1 MLTPKQIK
9 GLQDAAEKTVDPI
22 IEFLLRDI
30 ARRVSEAGQL
40 TSTAAYQIWKV
51 QELGISQKQVKKE
64 IQKILKVSAE
74 DAEKLMQQSAEVGY
88 RFDLSRLPT
97 AAAIPFAANATL
109 QQQLKSAKR
118 LAKKDFSNLTQT
130 LGMVGPDGKVY
141 PLQKAYHKAT
151 DFAFKQVFT
160 GASDYNTA
168 VRNACRNLAK
178 YGVRVI
184 DYESG
189 VTTKLEAAIRRNI
202 MGGIGLMQEQISQET
217 HDRMGATGWEISA
230 HPDSAPDHEPYQGR
244 QYSDAEYKRLNNSLN
259 RRIGTLNCGHIA
271 YPVILGVS
279 APVYSEAELQE
290 MQEQN
295 QKGITYQGRH
305 YSLYEASQKQ
315 RQIERA
321 MRSQKNYIL
330 TAEGAGDADAKLAHQ
345 IKLKRLESEYKKFSS
360 AAGLT
365 TQKERAWVA
374 GWGKKEAAEA
384 SKAVRKNV
392 EKYRQYRYNEDGT
405 IIVTDDWKEKEKPS
419 IPKAYRPHA
428 VIESKIKYRSGK
440 IQIDR
445 SIYDSEGMLKR
456 QVHSSDHSRPKQH
469 RFGED
474 RTEPY
479 HVHEYTWG
487 EDGVL
492 EERTTR
498 SLTDEEKIENA
509 DLLGGGK
516 GG

>member
-9 GLQDAAEKTVDPI
+9 GLQDAAEKVADPI
-22 IEFLLRDI
+22 VEFLLQDI

-40 TSTAAYQIWKV
+40 TSTAAYQTWKA
-51 QELGISQKQVKKE
+51 QELGVSQKQVKNE
-64 IQKILKVSAE
+64 LQKILKVSAA
-74 DAEKLMQQSAEVGY
+74 DAEKLMQQSSEVGY

-97 AAAIPFAANATL
+97 AAAIPFAANAAL
-109 QQQLKSAKR
+109 QQQLKAAKR

-130 LGMVGPDGKVY
+130 LGMIGPDGKAY
-141 PLQKAYHKAT
+141 PLQKVYHKAT
-151 DFAFKQVFT
+151 DFAFQQVFT

-168 VRNACRNLAK
+168 VRGACQNLAK

-189 VTTKLEAAIRRNI
+189 VSTKLEAAIRRNI

-217 HDRMGATGWEISA
+217 HDKMGATGWEISA
-230 HPDSAPDHEPYQGR
+230 HADSAPDHEPHQGR
-244 QYSDAEYKRLNNSLN
+244 QYTDAEYKRLNENLR

-290 MQEQN
+290 MREQN

-330 TAEGAGDADAKLAHQ
+330 TADGAGDADAKLAHQ
-345 IKLKRLESEYKKFSS
+345 IKLKRLESEYKKFSA
-360 AAGLT
+360 AAGLE
-365 TQKERAWVA
+365 TQKERAWAV
-374 GWGKKEAAEA
+374 GWGKKEAAQA
-384 SKAVRKNV
+384 SKAVRKDV
-392 EKYRQYRYNEDGT
+392 EKYTQYRYNKNGI

-419 IPKAYRPHA
+419 IPRIYRPHA
-428 VIESKIKYRSGK
+428 VIESKIEYRSGK

-445 SIYDSEGMLKR
+445 SIYDGKGVLKK
-456 QVHSSDHSRPKQH
+456 QIHSSDHSRPKQH
-469 RFGED
+469 RFGVD
-474 RTEPY
+474 GSEPY

-492 EERTTR
+492 EERETR

-509 DLLGGGK
+509 DLLGGAE